1 MDNFL
6 EEFKKLKEKV
16 EALEKRTLSSLKLD
30 SLTAGIIKPS
40 SDSTSAIKITKAD
53 GTTVV
58 FNIDSNNGFIGI
70 GTDTPGQILEL
81 RRDNASIGIRFH
93 DPNDRW
99 YTIGIDYNDG
109 RKFKINEDGGFSSN
123 NRLTISGSNIGIGT
137 TSPSTRL
144 HLHNGR
150 FRVSESDGSG
160 LAGIIELSNGTKIN
174 YIFTGSDG
182 HLYTRT
188 DDTSKHVLL
197 QAGSSSG
204 NVGINTTTPSEKLE
218 VNGNAK
224 VGEIKVSNGTFRSL
238 TRSNFI
244 LVLQGDRNMVLYDN
258 GTAIWNSGTAQSD
271 IRLKKN
277 IKEMENVLENIKK
290 IRVVRFNYK
299 NYQSK
304 KQQIGIIAQEL
315 EKYYP
320 EFIFTDKKGYKLIFY
335 DKLTTILIK
344 AIQELSLKVEN
355 LEKKIW
361 KD

>member
-30 SLTAGIIKPS
+30 SLTTGIIKPS

-70 GTDTPGQILEL
+70 GTTL
-81 RRDNASIGIRFH
+81 
-93 DPNDRW
+93 
-99 YTIGIDYNDG
+99 
-109 RKFKINEDGGFSSN
+109 
-123 NRLTISGSNIGIGT
+123 
-137 TSPSTRL
+137 PSTRL

-160 LAGIIELSNGTKIN
+160 QSAVIELSNGTKIN

-182 HLYTRT
+182 HLYAIT

-224 VGEIKVSNGTFRSL
+224 VSEIRVSNGIFRSL

-258 GTAIWNSGTAQSD
+258 NTAIWNSGTAQSD

-277 IKEMENVLENIKK
+277 IKEMESVLENIKK

-299 NYQSK
+299 NYQPK

-344 AIQELSLKVEN
+344 AIQELSLKVEK
-355 LEKKIW
+355 LEKNGKSN
-361 KD
+361 KR

>member
-30 SLTAGIIKPS
+30 SLTTRIIKPS

-70 GTDTPGQILEL
+70 GTDTPGQMLEL

-93 DPNDRW
+93 DPSDRW

-137 TSPSTRL
+137 TSPATKL

-160 LAGIIELSNGTKIN
+160 QSGVIELSNGTKIN
-174 YIFTGSDG
+174 YIFTASDG
-182 HLYTRT
+182 HLYLRT

-204 NVGINTTTPSEKLE
+204 NVGVGTTTPGYTLD
-218 VNGNAK
+218 VNGQCHA
-224 VGEIKVSNGTFRSL
+224 SSFPTS
-238 TRSNFI
+238 
-244 LVLQGDRNMVLYDN
+244 
-258 GTAIWNSGTAQSD
+258 SD
-271 IRLKKN
+271 KRFK
-277 IKEMENVLENIKK
+277 ENVKEIDNALEKVKK
-290 IRVVRFNYK
+290 LRGVYFNWNK
-299 NYQSK
+299 FYQETLK
-304 KQQIGIIAQEL
+304 VDETEDTEIGVIAQEIK
-315 EKYYP
+315 EVIPEVVTTFEREVDGKKERYYSV
-320 EFIFTDKKGYKLIFY
+320 EYARLTALLINA
-335 DKLTTILIK
+335 IK
-344 AIQELSLKVEN
+344 ELSLKVEN
-355 LEKKIW
+355 LEKKYGKIN
-361 KD
+361 KR